1 MIKEIKTL
9 LGGVTVTDVNMCRA
23 AGYGQYSIKIATRF
37 DGRDKIISVH
47 STDSQLYDRLQD
59 VESDKA
65 AFLAR
70 ECKYLIERE
79 VEDYVNSL

>member
-1 MIKEIKTL
+1 MTIEINTI
-9 LGGVTVTDVNMCRA
+9 LGVVTVTDVSMGRA
-23 AGYGQYSIKIATRF
+23 AGYGQYSIKIAIRF

-59 VESDKA
+59 VDSDKA

-79 VEDYVNSL
+79 VEHHVNSL